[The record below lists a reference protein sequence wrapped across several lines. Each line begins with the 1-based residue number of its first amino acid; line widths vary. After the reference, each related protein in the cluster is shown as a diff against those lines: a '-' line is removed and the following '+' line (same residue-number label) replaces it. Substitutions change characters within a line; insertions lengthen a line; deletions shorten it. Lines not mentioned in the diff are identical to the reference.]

1 MFDPLISQST
11 MRRRNFL
18 GYSFLFLAGCTT
30 AEKLGSSSK
39 VTIPPKLSFAVTD
52 AKGLEELQRDYEPFR
67 VVLEDVL
74 ETQIEFFP
82 VDNILDAA
90 PAMLDGTLD
99 LAWAGPS
106 EYVILNSRARA
117 KPIVTLKRP
126 DYFTVIFVHRD
137 RGVRSIADLK
147 GKTIDIWKLGTTA
160 SHLGAVKILLDAD
173 LKTSNLKL
181 VASESQD
188 LQPLKI
194 GEIDAMAR
202 PMSRYQSM
210 LQEAETSADEYPILA
225 RGSLLPGDV
234 FVASYQL
241 NSEVAEFISSQ
252 ILDNRDRLLEA
263 ILSSPEL
270 ANRFRGSTWEVA
282 NDTDY
287 DLVRDAYREIGQESI
302 IQ

>member
-1 MFDPLISQST
+1 MT
-11 MRRRNFL
+11 
-18 GYSFLFLAGCTT
+18 G
-30 AEKLGSSSK
+30 KLGSSSK
-39 VTIPPKLSFAVTD
+39 VTLPPKLTFAVTD

-74 ETQIEFFP
+74 ETKIEFFP
-82 VDNILDAA
+82 VDNVLAAA

-106 EYVILNSRARA
+106 EYVVLNSRARA

-137 RGVRSIADLK
+137 RGFQSISDLK

-160 SHLGAVKILLDAD
+160 SHLGAVKILLDAH
-173 LKTSNLKL
+173 LKTSDLKL
-181 VASESQD
+181 VASNSQN
-188 LQPLKI
+188 LQPLQT

-210 LQEAETSADEYPILA
+210 LQEAEKSAEEYPILA

-234 FVASYQL
+234 FAASYQL
-241 NSEVAEFISSQ
+241 KPEASQFISSH

-270 ANRFRGSTWEVA
+270 ADRFRGSTWEVS
-282 NDTDY
+282 NDSDY
-287 DLVRDAYREIGQESI
+287 NVVRDAYREIGQESI